1 MNSPQGNWINKA
13 QTYEISGNILTAE
26 LTTDSGTLNK
36 TSVAIYKDIVYD
48 NINGNFTISECK
60 NTIFICPENQL
71 GNCLR
76 SIVSGF
82 IIAKY
87 FGYNVYIDYEHALNK
102 CKIKENK
109 QMLSLFGNYCIMKSD
124 KLYKKLEY
132 SHHVTYNRFYPTNY
146 DLVNEGRLLINPGG
160 NFAITNTIYSIIP
173 GFMTEEDY
181 IREKIG
187 FYRSV
192 KFPDFLRIKVHDFL
206 GKHDLSTYVGFHIR
220 YTDNL
225 DDESKNNLHTPFDIF
240 VEKLKE
246 CNRVF
251 LCSDNKQVLEIFQG
265 LKSDHLLIADYVDDP
280 DFQPLY
286 EMMLLSQTQRII
298 GSNSSTFSYESA
310 FFRGTDIELYENG
323 SWSNNKLSLFSV
335 S

>member
-1 MNSPQGNWINKA
+1 MKSPQGTWIAKA
-13 QTYEISGNILTAE
+13 HSYDISGNILTAE
-26 LTTDSGTLNK
+26 LTTDSGSFNK
-36 TSVAIYKDIVYD
+36 TSIVFYKDVIYEAS
-48 NINGNFTISECK
+48 NGNFTISDCK

-102 CKIKENK
+102 CKVKENK
-109 QMLSLFGNYCIMKSD
+109 QMLTLFGNYCIMKTNAV
-124 KLYKKLEY
+124 YRKLEY
-132 SHHVTYNRFYPTNY
+132 IKHVTYDRFFPTNY

-173 GFMTEEDY
+173 GFMPEEDY

-187 FYRSV
+187 FYRAV
-192 KFPDFLRIKVHDFL
+192 KFPDFLRIRVHDFL
-206 GKHDLSTYVGFHIR
+206 EKHDLSTFVGFHIR

-225 DDESKNNLHTPFDIF
+225 DDESKNNLQTPFDEF
-240 VEKLKE
+240 VNKLKDYD
-246 CNRVF
+246 RVF

-265 LKSDHLLIADYVDDP
+265 LKSENLIIADLIEDP

-286 EMMLLSQTQRII
+286 EMMLLSHTNRII
-298 GSNSSTFSYESA
+298 GSNSSTFSYEAA

-323 SWSNNKLSLFSV
+323 TWFTHPLSLFSV